1 MMRILIFSDL
11 HGDLKALERLMNTD
25 ADLYIAAG
33 DLTNFARGLD
43 KVGPLLQPKGDR
55 VYVMPGNH
63 ESEADM
69 AAFAA
74 SYGLQNLHARAIEVA
89 GHRIAGLG
97 YSNITPFNTPGE
109 YTEAQ
114 FREKLD
120 PWRGSTDKPL
130 VLICHCPPKDTPLD
144 RAGEGKH
151 FGSPTIRQFIDE
163 EQPVYFFCGHI
174 HEAEGVDAVI
184 GRTRGRNV
192 GKRGYLL
199 ELPE

>member
-1 MMRILIFSDL
+1 MKILIFSDL
-11 HGDLKALERLMNTD
+11 HGDLKALERLMATD

-63 ESEADM
+63 ESAADIT
-69 AAFAA
+69 AFAA
-74 SYGLQNLHARAIEVA
+74 RYNLQELHSRVIDA
-89 GHRIAGLG
+89 GSFRIAGLG

-109 YTEAQ
+109 FTEAQ
-114 FREKLD
+114 FTEKLD
-120 PWRGSTDKPL
+120 AWRGL
-130 VLICHCPPKDTPLD
+130 QNLILICHCPPKDTPLD

-151 FGSPTIRQFIDE
+151 FGSPAIRKFIDE
-163 EQPVYFFCGHI
+163 EQPLYFFCGHI
-174 HEAEGVDAVI
+174 HEAEGVDAQM
-184 GRTRGRNV
+184 GRTFGRNV

-199 ELPE
+199 EVPA